1 MVRKNVLIAGSVD
14 CVRSGGPVCLGEEDR
29 RCFLFG
35 FRMIG
40 RQMFRCYE
48 ISVPVWFLSVSLSL
62 WPLVDAAAVE
72 VSAVASEGEKTGG
85 SAGAVSTADEA
96 ELYVRVVAS
105 DGKPRAM
112 QTAIAR
118 FRGPEGSPY
127 QGCQV
132 DLVGVV
138 HIGEEDYYRILNERL
153 SRYESVLYELV
164 APDGTRI
171 RPEDLDQRRSVLASM
186 QTGMK
191 DMLNLEYQL
200 EKIDYLAKNFR
211 HADMSPDEFIVDMER
226 RGDSVAKMVARMMG
240 AGLASSASTGG
251 DATMLFA
258 FFSKDRAKLLKQSM
272 AKQLVDVETVTA
284 GFNDANGENT
294 LIKGRNAKA
303 FQVLRDE
310 LKQGKKKI
318 AVFYGA
324 GHLADMAERLKD
336 DFQMESDSME
346 WLDAWDLT
354 SN

>member
-1 MVRKNVLIAGSVD
+1 
-14 CVRSGGPVCLGEEDR
+14 
-29 RCFLFG
+29 
-35 FRMIG
+35 
-40 RQMFRCYE
+40 MFR
-48 ISVPVWFLSVSLSL
+48 ILALLVFGSMLSVADVESALSDEL
-62 WPLVDAAAVE
+62 DVNGNQGE
-72 VSAVASEGEKTGG
+72 VSRPAVAEM
-85 SAGAVSTADEA
+85 
-96 ELYVRVVAS
+96 YVRVVTGE
-105 DGKPRAM
+105 GKPRAM
-112 QTAIAR
+112 QTAISI
-118 FRGPEGSPY
+118 FRGTDGSPY

-138 HIGEEDYYRILNERL
+138 HIGEDDYYRVLNERL
-153 SRYESVLYELV
+153 RGYESVLYELV

-171 RPEDLDQRRSVLASM
+171 RPEDLEQRRSVLASM

-211 HADMSPDEFIVDMER
+211 HADMSPDEFLVDMER

-240 AGLASSASTGG
+240 AGLASSAATGG
-251 DATMLFA
+251 DASMLFA

-272 AKQLVDVETVTA
+272 ARQLVDVETVTA
-284 GFNDANGENT
+284 GFDDANGENT

-303 FQVLRDE
+303 FEVLRDE
-310 LKQGKKKI
+310 LKQGKKRI

-324 GHLADMAERLKD
+324 GHLADMAQRLKD
-336 DFQMESDSME
+336 DFQMESESME